1 MIPLIHIIG
10 LPGSGKTTLARK
22 LAKRLNVPV
31 FRIGDYRSKFPTTI
45 FGEADAWVSLFREF
59 SRQKWRNCIFE
70 TTGLN
75 SWELFLKSA
84 LPFYGRITVKLEAN
98 KKVLLERIGR
108 KNKHERGGE
117 WLFSGTYPDKYAF
130 VKKCFKDFHSVPA
143 DIIIDTSIIK
153 QTVVFEVAVIELE
166 PFFEFYKNI
175 RTDKNKQLSRTHR
188 KLLNQK
194 MD

>member
-59 SRQKWRNCIFE
+59 SRQKWRNCILE

-75 SWELFLKSA
+75 SRELFLKSA

-108 KNKHERGGE
+108 KNKHERGSE

-166 PFFEFYKNI
+166 PFIEFYKNI
-175 RTDKNKQLSRTHR
+175 RTDKKSNYHEHTVNS
-188 KLLNQK
+188 
-194 MD
+194 